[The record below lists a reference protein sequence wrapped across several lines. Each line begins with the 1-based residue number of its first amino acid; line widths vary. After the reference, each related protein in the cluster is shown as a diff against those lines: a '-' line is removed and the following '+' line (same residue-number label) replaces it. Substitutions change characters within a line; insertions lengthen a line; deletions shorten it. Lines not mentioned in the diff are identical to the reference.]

1 MAKGKHSGGPGTYT
15 TNGVECTLDAPF
27 SKAENSRQGVGGG
40 EYGAN
45 KAPFGKPQSM
55 GGGGIPTKFF
65 DGMSATKANTVNA
78 SMTGTAGVNRT
89 APVGNR
95 RFKNPGS
102 NT

>member
-1 MAKGKHSGGPGTYT
+1 MPAGKRGGGPGTYT
-15 TNGVECTLDAPF
+15 ENGVNCTMNAPF
-27 SKAENSRQGVGGG
+27 SKAASSRQGVGGG
-40 EYGAN
+40 QYGSN
-45 KAPFGKPQSM
+45 KAPFDKPQSM

-65 DGMSATKANTVNA
+65 DGMPSKTATTVNA
-78 SMTGTAGVNRT
+78 SMTGTAGANRT

>member
-1 MAKGKHSGGPGTYT
+1 MATGKRGGGPGTYT
-15 TNGVECTLDAPF
+15 ENGVNCTMNAPF
-27 SKAENSRQGVGGG
+27 SKATGSRTGVGGG
-40 EYGAN
+40 QYDAN
-45 KAPFGKPQSM
+45 KAPFDKPHST

-65 DGMSATKANTVNA
+65 DGMPTKNASTVNA

-95 RFKNPGS
+95 RFKNPGD